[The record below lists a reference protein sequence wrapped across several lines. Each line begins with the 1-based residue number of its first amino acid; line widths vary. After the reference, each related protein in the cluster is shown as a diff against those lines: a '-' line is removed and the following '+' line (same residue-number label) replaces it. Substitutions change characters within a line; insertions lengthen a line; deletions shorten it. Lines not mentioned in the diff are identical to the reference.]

1 MEAEKVQM
9 LVIVAATSLVLLT
22 ILITLIILFVF
33 FQKRKLKF
41 ILEKKEAE
49 KKYME
54 EIAKSQIEIQEQ
66 ALQNMSWELH
76 DNIGQLL
83 SVARMH
89 INILGTQL
97 AEENKEKLN
106 EVSEIVGKSL
116 QEIRLLS
123 KTMNTEIIQ
132 NMGLVKSIEVEL
144 DRFNKLNFLA
154 ATLNIQG
161 EERSLDIKEEI
172 ILFRILQEFFSNAIK
187 HSKAKNL
194 EVNLNFKENQ
204 LLISAKDDGVG
215 FEDGEIEKGSGLIN
229 MKSRAAIIKTE
240 FAMKSAKNKGVSLTL
255 SYPYKN

>member
-1 MEAEKVQM
+1 MEDQEIQM
-9 LVIVAATSLVLLT
+9 LVAATSLVLL
-22 ILITLIILFVF
+22 ILLITVIILFVF

-49 KKYME
+49 KRYME

-97 AEENKEKLN
+97 TPENKVKLDDI
-106 EVSEIVGKSL
+106 SEIVGKSL

-132 NMGLVKSIEVEL
+132 NMGLVKSVEVEL
-144 DRFNKLNFLA
+144 DRFNKLNFLVA
-154 ATLNIQG
+154 KLTVFG
-161 EERSLDIKEEI
+161 DERELDIKEEI
-172 ILFRILQEFFSNAIK
+172 ILFRIMQEFFSNAIK
-187 HSKAKNL
+187 HSKANTL
-194 EVNLNFKENQ
+194 DVTLTFEADR
-204 LLISAKDDGVG
+204 LLIFAQDDGVG
-215 FEDGEIEKGSGLIN
+215 FKEGEIEKGSGLIN
-229 MKSRAAIIKTE
+229 MKSRAAIINAE
-240 FAMKSAKNKGVSLTL
+240 FSMKSAKNKGVSLTL
-255 SYPYKN
+255 AYPYKK

>member
-1 MEAEKVQM
+1 MESGEIQM
-9 LVIVAATSLVLLT
+9 LVGATSLVLL
-22 ILITLIILFVF
+22 ILLTTVIILFVF

-49 KKYME
+49 KRYME

-106 EVSEIVGKSL
+106 DVSEIVGKSL
-116 QEIRLLS
+116 QEIRSLS

-144 DRFNKLNFLA
+144 ERFNKLNFLA
-154 ATLNIQG
+154 ATLHVEG
-161 EERSLDIKEEI
+161 EERQLDIKEEI

-194 EVNLNFKENQ
+194 AVHLNFKEDQ
-204 LLISAKDDGVG
+204 LLIVAKDDGVG
-215 FEDGEIEKGSGLIN
+215 FDEGEIEKGSGLIN

-240 FAMKSAKNKGVSLTL
+240 FNMKSAKNKGVSLTL
-255 SYPYKN
+255 SYPYKK

>member
-1 MEAEKVQM
+1 QEIQM
-9 LVIVAATSLVLLT
+9 LVAATSMVLL
-22 ILITLIILFVF
+22 ILLITVIILFVF

-49 KKYME
+49 KRYME

-97 AEENKEKLN
+97 TEENKEKLDDI
-106 EVSEIVGKSL
+106 SEIVGKSL

-132 NMGLVKSIEVEL
+132 NMGLIKSIEVEL
-144 DRFNKLNFLA
+144 DRFNKLNFLV
-154 ATLNIQG
+154 ATLRTFG
-161 EERSLDIKEEI
+161 KERSLDIKEEI

-187 HSKAKNL
+187 HSKAKSL
-194 EVNLNFKENQ
+194 EVTLNFEADR
-204 LLISAKDDGVG
+204 LIILAQDDGVG
-215 FEDGEIEKGSGLIN
+215 FEEGEIEKGSGLIN
-229 MKSRAAIIKTE
+229 MKSRAAIINAE
-240 FAMKSAKNKGVSLTL
+240 FSMKSAKNKGVSLTL
-255 SYPYKN
+255 SYPYK

>member
-1 MEAEKVQM
+1 MKDQDIQM
-9 LVIVAATSLVLLT
+9 LVAATSLVLLT
-22 ILITLIILFVF
+22 LLITIVILFVF

-194 EVNLNFKENQ
+194 EVNLNFKDDQ

-229 MKSRAAIIKTE
+229 MRSRAAIINTE

>member
-1 MEAEKVQM
+1 MKDQEIQM
-9 LVIVAATSLVLLT
+9 LVAATSMVLLT
-22 ILITLIILFVF
+22 LLITLVILLVF

-49 KKYME
+49 KRYME

-97 AEENKEKLN
+97 TPENKVKLDDI
-106 EVSEIVGKSL
+106 SEIVGKSL

-132 NMGLVKSIEVEL
+132 NMGLVKSVEVEL
-144 DRFNKLNFLA
+144 DRFNKLNFLK
-154 ATLNIQG
+154 ATLKVIG

-172 ILFRILQEFFSNAIK
+172 ILFRIMQEFFSNAIK
-187 HSKAKNL
+187 HSKANTL
-194 EVNLNFKENQ
+194 DVTLTFESDR
-204 LLISAKDDGVG
+204 LLILVQDDGVG
-215 FEDGEIEKGSGLIN
+215 FEEGKIEKGSGLIN
-229 MKSRAAIIKTE
+229 MKSRAAIINAE
-240 FAMKSAKNKGVSLTL
+240 FSMKSAKNKGVSLTL
-255 SYPYKN
+255 AYPYKK

>member
-1 MEAEKVQM
+1 MEDQEIQM
-9 LVIVAATSLVLLT
+9 LVAATSLVLL
-22 ILITLIILFVF
+22 ILLTTVIILFVF

-144 DRFNKLNFLA
+144 DRFNKLNFLV

-194 EVNLNFKENQ
+194 AVNLNFKDDQ

-229 MKSRAAIIKTE
+229 MKSRAAIIKAE
-240 FAMKSAKNKGVSLTL
+240 FSMKSAKNKGVSLTL

>member
-1 MEAEKVQM
+1 MNDQEVQM
-9 LVIVAATSLVLLT
+9 LVAATSMVLL
-22 ILITLIILFVF
+22 ILLITVIILFVF

-49 KKYME
+49 KQYME

-97 AEENKEKLN
+97 TEENKEKLDDI
-106 EVSEIVGKSL
+106 SEIVGKSL

-132 NMGLVKSIEVEL
+132 NMGLIKSIEVEL
-144 DRFNKLNFLA
+144 DRFNKLNFLV
-154 ATLNIQG
+154 ATLQTHG

-187 HSKAKNL
+187 HSKAKSL
-194 EVNLNFKENQ
+194 EVTLNFESDR
-204 LLISAKDDGVG
+204 LIILAQDDGVG
-215 FEDGEIEKGSGLIN
+215 FEEGEIEKGSGLIN
-229 MKSRAAIIKTE
+229 MKSRAAIINAE

-255 SYPYKN
+255 SYPYK

>member
-1 MEAEKVQM
+1 MEDQEIQM
-9 LVIVAATSLVLLT
+9 LVAATSLVLL
-22 ILITLIILFVF
+22 ILLTTVIILFVF

-49 KKYME
+49 KQYME

-97 AEENKEKLN
+97 AEENKEKLD

-154 ATLNIQG
+154 ATLNVKG
-161 EERSLDIKEEI
+161 EDRPLDIKEEI

-194 EVNLNFKENQ
+194 EVNLNFKEDR

-215 FEDGEIEKGSGLIN
+215 FDEEEVEKGSGLIN

-240 FAMKSAKNKGVSLTL
+240 FSMKSVKNKGVSLTL
-255 SYPYKN
+255 SYPYKK

>member
-1 MEAEKVQM
+1 MNDQEIQM
-9 LVIVAATSLVLLT
+9 LVAATSLVLL
-22 ILITLIILFVF
+22 ILLITVIILFVF

-49 KKYME
+49 KRYME

-83 SVARMH
+83 LVARMH
-89 INILGTQL
+89 INILGAQL
-97 AEENKEKLN
+97 TKENKDKLDDI
-106 EVSEIVGKSL
+106 SEIVGKSL

-144 DRFNKLNFLA
+144 DRFNKLNFLVA
-154 ATLNIQG
+154 SLHITG
-161 EERSLDIKEEI
+161 EERPLDIKEEI

-187 HSKAKNL
+187 HSKAKTL
-194 EVNLNFKENQ
+194 EVKLNFEADR
-204 LLISAKDDGVG
+204 LVVTAEDDGVG
-215 FEDGEIEKGSGLIN
+215 FEETEIEKGSGLIN
-229 MKSRAAIIKTE
+229 MKSRAAIIDAE

-255 SYPYKN
+255 SYPYK

>member
-1 MEAEKVQM
+1 MNNQEIQM
-9 LVIVAATSLVLLT
+9 LVAATSMVLL
-22 ILITLIILFVF
+22 ILLITVIILFVF

-49 KKYME
+49 KRYME

-97 AEENKEKLN
+97 TEENKEKLDDI
-106 EVSEIVGKSL
+106 SEIVGKSL

-132 NMGLVKSIEVEL
+132 NMGLIKSIEVEL
-144 DRFNKLNFLA
+144 DRFNKLNFLV
-154 ATLNIQG
+154 ATLRTFG
-161 EERSLDIKEEI
+161 KERSLDIKEEI

-187 HSKAKNL
+187 HSKAKSL
-194 EVNLNFKENQ
+194 EVTLNFEADR
-204 LLISAKDDGVG
+204 LIILAQDDGVG
-215 FEDGEIEKGSGLIN
+215 FEEGEIEKGSGLIN
-229 MKSRAAIIKTE
+229 MKSRAAIINAE
-240 FAMKSAKNKGVSLTL
+240 FSMKSAKNKGVSLTL
-255 SYPYKN
+255 SYPYK

>member
-1 MEAEKVQM
+1 MEDQEIQM
-9 LVIVAATSLVLLT
+9 LVAATSLVLLT
-22 ILITLIILFVF
+22 LLITLVILFVF

-49 KKYME
+49 KRYME

-97 AEENKEKLN
+97 APENKGKLDDI
-106 EVSEIVGKSL
+106 SDIVGKSL

-132 NMGLVKSIEVEL
+132 NMGLVKSVEVEL
-144 DRFNKLNFLA
+144 DRFNKLNFLVA
-154 ATLNIQG
+154 KLEIIG

-172 ILFRILQEFFSNAIK
+172 ILFRIMQEFFSNAIK
-187 HSKAKNL
+187 HSKANTL
-194 EVNLNFKENQ
+194 DVTLTFKSDR
-204 LLISAKDDGVG
+204 LLILAQDDGVG
-215 FEDGEIEKGSGLIN
+215 FEEGEIEKGSGLIN
-229 MKSRAAIIKTE
+229 MKSRAAIINAE
-240 FAMKSAKNKGVSLTL
+240 FSMKSAKNKGVSLTL
-255 SYPYKN
+255 AYPYKK

>member
-1 MEAEKVQM
+1 MNDQEVQM
-9 LVIVAATSLVLLT
+9 LVAATSMVLL
-22 ILITLIILFVF
+22 ILLITVIILFVF

-49 KKYME
+49 KRYME

-97 AEENKEKLN
+97 TDENKEKLDDI
-106 EVSEIVGKSL
+106 SEIVGKSL

-132 NMGLVKSIEVEL
+132 NMGLIKSIEVEL
-144 DRFNKLNFLA
+144 ERFNKLNFLV
-154 ATLNIQG
+154 ATLQVSG
-161 EERSLDIKEEI
+161 EERDLDIKEEI

-194 EVNLNFKENQ
+194 EVTLNFEADRLNIVAQ
-204 LLISAKDDGVG
+204 DDGVG
-215 FEDGEIEKGSGLIN
+215 FEEGEIEKGSGLIN
-229 MKSRAAIIKTE
+229 MKSRAAIIKAE

-255 SYPYKN
+255 AYPYK

>member
-1 MEAEKVQM
+1 MEDQEIQV
-9 LVIVAATSLVLLT
+9 LIAATSMVLL
-22 ILITLIILFVF
+22 ILLITVIILFVF

-49 KKYME
+49 KRYME

-97 AEENKEKLN
+97 TEDNKEKLDDI
-106 EVSEIVGKSL
+106 SEIVGKSL

-144 DRFNKLNFLA
+144 DRFNKLNFLVA
-154 ATLNIQG
+154 SLRIFG

-194 EVNLNFKENQ
+194 EVTLNFEADR
-204 LLISAKDDGVG
+204 LIIMAQDDGVG
-215 FEDGEIEKGSGLIN
+215 FEEEKIEKGSGLIN
-229 MKSRAAIIKTE
+229 MKSRAAIINTE
-240 FAMKSAKNKGVSLTL
+240 FTMKSAKNNGVSLTL
-255 SYPYKN
+255 SYPYK

>member
-1 MEAEKVQM
+1 MNDQEIQM
-9 LVIVAATSLVLLT
+9 LVAATSMVLL
-22 ILITLIILFVF
+22 ILLVTVIILFVF

-49 KKYME
+49 KRYME

-97 AEENKEKLN
+97 PAENKEKLGDI
-106 EVSEIVGKSL
+106 SEIVGKSL

-144 DRFNKLNFLA
+144 ERFNKLNFLA
-154 ATLNIQG
+154 ASLQVLG
-161 EERSLDIKEEI
+161 EEQELDIKEEI

-194 EVNLNFKENQ
+194 SVTLHYEENR
-204 LLISAKDDGVG
+204 LLVTAEDDGVG
-215 FEDGEIEKGSGLIN
+215 FDEETIEKGSGLIN
-229 MKSRAAIIKTE
+229 MKSRAAIINAE
-240 FAMKSAKNKGVSLTL
+240 FSMKSAKNKGVSLTL
-255 SYPYKN
+255 SYPYK

>member
-1 MEAEKVQM
+1 MNDQEVQM
-9 LVIVAATSLVLLT
+9 LVAATSMVLL
-22 ILITLIILFVF
+22 ILLITVIILFVF

-49 KKYME
+49 KRYME

-97 AEENKEKLN
+97 ADEDKGKLDDI
-106 EVSEIVGKSL
+106 SEIVGKSL

-132 NMGLVKSIEVEL
+132 NMGLVKSVEL
-144 DRFNKLNFLA
+144 ELERFNKLNFLV
-154 ATLNIQG
+154 ATLRILG
-161 EERSLDIKEEI
+161 EEKSLDIKEEI

-194 EVNLNFKENQ
+194 EVTLNYEEDRLMILAQ
-204 LLISAKDDGVG
+204 DDGVG
-215 FEDGEIEKGSGLIN
+215 FEEGEIEKGSGLIN
-229 MKSRAAIIKTE
+229 MKSRAAIINAE

-255 SYPYKN
+255 SYPYK

>member
-1 MEAEKVQM
+1 MNDQEIQM
-9 LVIVAATSLVLLT
+9 LVAATSMVLL
-22 ILITLIILFVF
+22 ILLITVIILFVF

-49 KKYME
+49 KRYME

-97 AEENKEKLN
+97 TDENKEKLDDI
-106 EVSEIVGKSL
+106 SEIVGKSL

-132 NMGLVKSIEVEL
+132 NMGLIKSIEVEL
-144 DRFNKLNFLA
+144 ERFNKLNFLV
-154 ATLNIQG
+154 ATLEVSG
-161 EERSLDIKEEI
+161 EERELDIKEEI

-194 EVNLNFKENQ
+194 AVTLRFDADQ
-204 LLISAKDDGVG
+204 LLIKAEDDGVG
-215 FEDGEIEKGSGLIN
+215 FEEGEIEKGSGLIN
-229 MKSRAAIIKTE
+229 MKSRAAIINAE

-255 SYPYKN
+255 AYPYKEK

>member
-1 MEAEKVQM
+1 MNDQEVYM
-9 LVIVAATSLVLLT
+9 LVAATSMVLL
-22 ILITLIILFVF
+22 ILLITVIILFVF

-49 KKYME
+49 KRYME

-97 AEENKEKLN
+97 REDNKEKLDDI
-106 EVSEIVGKSL
+106 SEIVGKSL

-132 NMGLVKSIEVEL
+132 NMGLIKSIEVEL
-144 DRFNKLNFLA
+144 ERFNKLNFLA
-154 ATLNIQG
+154 ATLEVSG
-161 EERSLDIKEEI
+161 EERSLDVKEEI

-194 EVNLNFKENQ
+194 AVNLTFAADQ
-204 LLISAKDDGVG
+204 LVINAQDDGVG
-215 FEDGEIEKGSGLIN
+215 FDEGEIEKGSGLIN
-229 MKSRAAIIKTE
+229 MKSRAAIINAE

-255 SYPYKN
+255 AYPYKEK

>member
-1 MEAEKVQM
+1 MERGEIQM
-9 LVIVAATSLVLLT
+9 LVAATSLVLL
-22 ILITLIILFVF
+22 ILLTTLVILFVF

-49 KKYME
+49 KRYME

-89 INILGTQL
+89 INILGSQL
-97 AEENKEKLN
+97 KNEDKEKLN
-106 EVSEIVGKSL
+106 DVSEIVGKSL

-144 DRFNKLNFLA
+144 ERFNKLNFLNA
-154 ATLNIQG
+154 SLDVKG
-161 EERSLDIKEEI
+161 SEVSLDIKEEI

-194 EVNLNFKENQ
+194 TVSLEYGEKVLS
-204 LLISAKDDGVG
+204 IAAKDDGVG
-215 FEDGEIEKGSGLIN
+215 FDNDEIERGSGLIN
-229 MKSRAAIIKTE
+229 MKSRAAIINAE
-240 FAMKSAKNKGVSLTL
+240 FEMKSAKNKGVSLTL
-255 SYPYKN
+255 SYPYK

>member
-1 MEAEKVQM
+1 MKDQDIQM
-9 LVIVAATSLVLLT
+9 LVAATSLVLLT
-22 ILITLIILFVF
+22 LLITIVILFVF

-144 DRFNKLNFLA
+144 DRFNKLNFLV

-194 EVNLNFKENQ
+194 AVNLNFKDDQ

-229 MKSRAAIIKTE
+229 MKSRAAIIKAE
-240 FAMKSAKNKGVSLTL
+240 FSMKSAKNKGVSLTL

>member
-1 MEAEKVQM
+1 MNDQEVYM
-9 LVIVAATSLVLLT
+9 LVAATSTVLL
-22 ILITLIILFVF
+22 ILLITVIILFVF

-49 KKYME
+49 KRYME

-97 AEENKEKLN
+97 AQENKGKLN
-106 EVSEIVGKSL
+106 DISEIVGKSL

-132 NMGLVKSIEVEL
+132 NMGLIKSIEVEL
-144 DRFNKLNFLA
+144 ERFNKLNFLV
-154 ATLNIQG
+154 ATLEVSG
-161 EERSLDIKEEI
+161 EEQELDIKEEI

-194 EVNLNFKENQ
+194 TVTLRYEADCLR
-204 LLISAKDDGVG
+204 ISAQDDGVG
-215 FEDGEIEKGSGLIN
+215 FDEGEIEKGSGLIN
-229 MKSRAAIIKTE
+229 MKSRAAIINAE
-240 FAMKSAKNKGVSLTL
+240 FKMKSEKNKGVSLTL
-255 SYPYKN
+255 SYPYK

>member
-1 MEAEKVQM
+1 MNDQEIQM
-9 LVIVAATSLVLLT
+9 LVAATSTVLL
-22 ILITLIILFVF
+22 ILLITVIILFVF

-49 KKYME
+49 KRYME

-97 AEENKEKLN
+97 TEENKEKLDDI
-106 EVSEIVGKSL
+106 SEIVGKSL

-132 NMGLVKSIEVEL
+132 NMGLIKSIEVEL
-144 DRFNKLNFLA
+144 DRFNKLNFLV
-154 ATLNIQG
+154 ATLQVSG

-194 EVNLNFKENQ
+194 EVTLNFETDKLAILAQ
-204 LLISAKDDGVG
+204 DDGVG
-215 FEDGEIEKGSGLIN
+215 FDEGEIEKGSGLIN
-229 MKSRAAIIKTE
+229 MKSRAAIINAE
-240 FAMKSAKNKGVSLTL
+240 FVMKSAKNKGVSLTL
-255 SYPYKN
+255 AYPYK